1 MSFQNFGLKPELLC
15 AVEKNKF
22 EHPTS
27 IQQKCIPLILQG
39 RDVVGQSKTGSG
51 KTAAFGLP
59 ILNMIQGRD
68 PVQCLILTP
77 TRELCVQITEVFE
90 LFGRPLGIRVAS
102 VYGGVGIN
110 PQIDAIKQCQV
121 IVATPGRTLDHI
133 GRGTLNLSRIKFLVL
148 DEVDRM
154 SDMGFIEDVSEIISY
169 TPKQRQTLLFSATI
183 TNSVREIIKKYLH
196 NPETVTTESYVEKH
210 LLEQSYYNV
219 QAYDKFSL
227 LAHLIRQHPDESC
240 IVFCSTRDN
249 VDLIAKNLK
258 NQGLKAMAIHG
269 GITQNRRQQSIEAI
283 KDEHTKILVAT
294 DVAARGL
301 DINNVNF
308 VYNYDVPKCSEDYI
322 HRIGRTARA
331 GKSGRAVTI
340 LSERDYDNF
349 RRVQQD
355 SSLNINREELPEF
368 PRVRFE
374 RHARSYGGSSGGS
387 GGFRRKAVH
396 YGDRDRQGRPQ
407 QGGGSAS
414 RNPHFKGRGHPQR
427 PHHQGG
433 QSRSHS
439 QG

>member
-1 MSFQNFGLKPELLC
+1 MSFQNFDLKPELLR
-15 AVEKNKF
+15 AVEKSRF
-22 EHPTS
+22 EHPTA

-51 KTAAFGLP
+51 KTAAFCLP
-59 ILNMIQGRD
+59 ILNMIHGRD

-90 LFGRPLGIRVAS
+90 IFGAPLGIRAAS

-110 PQIDAIKQCQV
+110 PQIDAIKQCPI

-133 GRGTLNLSRIKFLVL
+133 GRGTLNLSRIRFLVL

-169 TPKQRQTLLFSATI
+169 TPKQRQTMLFSATI
-183 TNSVREIIKKYLH
+183 SNSVKDVIKKYLK
-196 NPETVTTESYVEKH
+196 NPETITTESYVERH

-219 QAYDKFSL
+219 EARDKFSL
-227 LAHLIRQHPDESC
+227 LAHLIRQHSNESC
-240 IVFCSTRDN
+240 IVFCSTRNN
-249 VDLIAKNLK
+249 VDLIARNLK

-308 VYNYDVPKCSEDYI
+308 IYNYDVPKTSDDYI

-331 GKSGRAVTI
+331 GKSGQAVTI

-355 SSLNINREELPEF
+355 SLLNIAREELPEF

-374 RHARSYGGSSGGS
+374 RSGPGGHGG
-387 GGFRRKAVH
+387 GGFHRGAVH
-396 YGDRDRQGRPQ
+396 YGERDRQGARPSS
-407 QGGGSAS
+407 GG
-414 RNPHFKGRGHPQR
+414 RNPHFKGRGSPQR
-427 PHHQGG
+427 PSHQG
-433 QSRSHS
+433 QARS
-439 QG
+439 QGSHTSHPRH